1 MKYLKGWTLLFF
13 FGAQM
18 NTALAQVLKKMEEVC
33 YNPNAKG
40 DTSKRSIKSAAVG
53 KIGDANITINYH
65 SPGVRGRMI
74 WGGLVPY
81 NDVWVTGAHYATN
94 IEIDKD
100 FTVAGKSIS
109 KGKYAIFT
117 IPGKKDWTIIINK
130 NWDQHLTDDYLQ
142 QDDVVRLKVK
152 PIKQKKIT
160 ERLQYYIVDDKN
172 SKGKIAIAW
181 ELLRLEFSVST
192 KK

>member
-1 MKYLKGWTLLFF
+1 MKYLIVSVLLFF
-13 FGAQM
+13 VSAQM
-18 NTALAQVLKKMEEVC
+18 NTTLAQGLKKIEEVC

-53 KIGDANITINYH
+53 KIGDANIIINYH
-65 SPGVRGRMI
+65 SPGVRGRTI

-81 NDVWVTGAHYATN
+81 NDVWVTGAHFATN

-100 FTVAGKSIS
+100 FFVAGTNIT

-117 IPGKKDWTIIINK
+117 IPGKKEWTIIINK

-142 QDDVVRLKVK
+142 QDDVVRIKVK

-160 ERLQYYIVDDKN
+160 ERLQYYITDEKN
-172 SKGKIAIAW
+172 GKGKIAIAW
-181 ELLRLEFSVST
+181 EFLKLEFNVST